1 MNKWILFFL
10 FFSICLETFAQPL
23 LETGAQK
30 MPAVWIDKDTHHK
43 VMRLT
48 SNGRSNMSFYF
59 HNNPFVANK
68 MIFYSSAATQSES
81 EKAIKQ
87 ETYNSNTK
95 DKQLYLVDLK
105 TLQSAPVTKQSSP
118 MNGEIAGKH
127 GNNVYYQIQDSIYET
142 NIGTKKTDLV
152 YVFPANFKASITT
165 LNSDETLLAGA
176 WSDDKEKE
184 LLKNNPNKAD
194 YFNIIYEAKLPRTLF
209 TVNVRTKEL
218 KKIFTDSAWLNH
230 VQFSPTD
237 ANLLMFCHEGPWHK
251 VDRIWTINVQSK
263 EIKLIHKRTMNME
276 IAGHEWFA
284 PDGKKIW
291 FDLQMPK
298 GEAFFVAGADLKTG
312 IEKKYA
318 ITRDEWSI
326 HFNISPDQKLFCG
339 DGGNEGQVARAK
351 DGMWIYLFTPDG
363 NKFKSE
369 KLVNMKHHNYR
380 LEPNVHF
387 SPDGKWIIFRANFE
401 GVENVY
407 AVEIRKQGLG
417 SGTSGRN

>member
-1 MNKWILFFL
+1 MNKWIPFL
-10 FFSICLETFAQPL
+10 SICFSGMLQVNGQPL

-30 MPAVWIDKDTHHK
+30 MPSAWIDKDTHHK

-48 SNGRSNMSFYF
+48 NNGRSNMSFYF
-59 HNNPFVANK
+59 HNNPFAGNNMV
-68 MIFYSSAATQSES
+68 FYSSEATQPEN
-81 EKAIKQ
+81 EKAAKQ

-95 DKQLYLVDLK
+95 DKQLYVVDLA
-105 TLQSAPVTKQSSP
+105 TMQSSPVTKQSSP
-118 MNGEIAGKH
+118 MNGEILGRK
-127 GNNVYYQIQDSIYET
+127 GRNVYYQVQDSIYVT
-142 NIGTKKTDLV
+142 NIDSKKTNLV
-152 YVFPANFKASITT
+152 YVFPPDFKASITT
-165 LNSDETLLAGA
+165 INADETLLGGA
-176 WSDDKEKE
+176 WSNDKEKE
-184 LLKNNPNKAD
+184 LFKNNPGKSD

-209 TVNVRTKEL
+209 TIDVRTKEL

-237 ANLLMFCHEGPWHK
+237 PALLMFCHEGPWHK
-251 VDRIWTINVQSK
+251 VDRIWTIDVHSK
-263 EIKLIHKRTMNME
+263 AIKLIHKRTMNME

-284 PDGKKIW
+284 PDGKTIW

-298 GEAFFVAGADLKTG
+298 GETFFVAGTNLQTG
-312 IEKKYA
+312 IEKRYA

-326 HFNISPDQKLFCG
+326 HFNTSPDQQLFCG

-351 DGMWIYLFTPDG
+351 DGMWIYLFTPEGD
-363 NKFKSE
+363 KFKSE

-407 AVEIRKQGLG
+407 AVEIR
-417 SGTSGRN
+417 RN